1 VNDAA
6 PMPSTVLVTGAAG
19 FIGAHVAACLRQRGH
34 DVVACD
40 SFNDYYDP
48 ALKSARVRAL
58 LEPLGVTCERI
69 ELADG
74 AAVHELFARVRPKVV
89 VHLAAQAGVRY
100 SISHPEPY
108 IQSNLV
114 AFGHVLEGV
123 RHHGT
128 AHLLYASSSS
138 VYGERADPPFGE
150 SEPTDA
156 PVSLYAAT
164 KKANELMAHAYSHLY
179 GLRAT
184 GLRFFTVY
192 GPWGRPDMAYF
203 SFAEKIMAGQPLPLF
218 GSGALQRDFTYID
231 DIVEGVVR
239 LALSEPLP
247 GGARHEV
254 FNIGNHQPVT
264 VLDFVQLLADKLTGS
279 APQLQLLPMQP
290 GDVPLTCADT
300 TKLRARVGFEPST
313 PLSVGLDR
321 FVEWFRA
328 WKRISAPPAIKP
340 RG

>member
-1 VNDAA
+1 MVD
-6 PMPSTVLVTGAAG
+6 TVLVTGAAG
-19 FIGAHVAACLRQRGH
+19 FIGAHVAACLRHRGH
-34 DVVACD
+34 RVVGCD

-48 ALKSARVRAL
+48 ALKTARVRAL
-58 LEPLGVTCERI
+58 LDPLDVTCEKVELSDGGAVRALFDRLQPRI
-69 ELADG
+69 
-74 AAVHELFARVRPKVV
+74 V

-100 SISHPEPY
+100 SITHPEPY

-114 AFGHVLEGV
+114 AFAHVLEAA

-138 VYGERADPPFGE
+138 VYGERADPPFRE

-179 GLRAT
+179 ALRAT

-203 SFAEKIMAGQPLPLF
+203 SFAEKLTAGQALPIF
-218 GSGALQRDFTYID
+218 GEGMLQRDFTYVD

-239 LALSEPLP
+239 LALSEPP
-247 GGARHEV
+247 AGAALHEV

-264 VLDFVQLLADKLTGS
+264 VLEFVRLLSDQLGVT
-279 APQLQLLPMQP
+279 PQIDLLPSQP
-290 GDVPLTCADT
+290 GDVPMTCADVD
-300 TKLRARVGFEPST
+300 KLRARVGFEPAT
-313 PLSVGLDR
+313 PLSEGLRR
-321 FVEWFRA
+321 FVAWFRS
-328 WKRISAPPAIKP
+328 WKQSQARAQTTT
-340 RG
+340 